1 MRLRFVIGVKI
12 SRHFLHQSKGKP
24 SQMVTELTFFLQK
37 VFSYFTWQFFLSA
50 LQAALS
56 GGVMKVSCFVCAIN
70 PQPCQFSL
78 SFSTLEPKRKLGPVN
93 FRQDF
98 WDCTKDRENWMQGL
112 QYLKWLI
119 CLRPIFRLTKLAFV
133 RARAT
138 VKKNT
143 TTAPKIWIEINMRS

>member
-1 MRLRFVIGVKI
+1 MRLHFVIGVKI
-12 SRHFLHQSKGKP
+12 SRHFLHQSKGEP
-24 SQMVTELTFFLQK
+24 SQMVTELSLTFFLQK

-56 GGVMKVSCFVCAIN
+56 GGVMKVSCFVCAVN

-78 SFSTLEPKRKLGPVN
+78 LFATLEPRRKLALVN
-93 FRQDF
+93 FRQDL

-119 CLRPIFRLTKLAFV
+119 YLRPIFRLTKLAFV

-138 VKKNT
+138 LKKNT
-143 TTAPKIWIEINMRS
+143 TTASKIWI

>member
-1 MRLRFVIGVKI
+1 MRLRFVIGAKI
-12 SRHFLHQSKGKP
+12 SRHFLHQSKGEP
-24 SQMVTELTFFLQK
+24 SQMVTELSLTFFLQK

-56 GGVMKVSCFVCAIN
+56 GGVMKVSCFVCAVN

-78 SFSTLEPKRKLGPVN
+78 LFATLEPRRKLALVN
-93 FRQDF
+93 FRQDL

-119 CLRPIFRLTKLAFV
+119 YLRPIFRLTKLAFV

-138 VKKNT
+138 LKKNT
-143 TTAPKIWIEINMRS
+143 TTASKIWI

>member
-12 SRHFLHQSKGKP
+12 SRHFLHQSKGEP
-24 SQMVTELTFFLQK
+24 SQMVTELSLTFFLQK

-56 GGVMKVSCFVCAIN
+56 GGVMKVSCFVCAVN

-78 SFSTLEPKRKLGPVN
+78 LFATLEPRRKLALVN
-93 FRQDF
+93 FRQDL

-119 CLRPIFRLTKLAFV
+119 YLRPIFRLTKLAFV

-138 VKKNT
+138 LKKNT
-143 TTAPKIWIEINMRS
+143 TTASKIWI